1 MRRGPGELFGT
12 RQSGKGGLSPL
23 CLQELSRSPPLMEAA
38 RAAAASTL
46 AARQVTP
53 KLKAA
58 LVAYGYWKVT
68 TEPTGESGSSNAS
81 GTGVNGDGDGAKG
94 MGRSG
99 VTGA

>member
-23 CLQELSRSPPLMEAA
+23 CLQELSRSPLLMESA
-38 RAAAASTL
+38 RGAAATTL
-46 AARQVTP
+46 VARQLTP

-58 LVAYGYWKVT
+58 LVSYHFWTDPA
-68 TEPTGESGSSNAS
+68 EPGDVPDGRGEGIAGS
-81 GTGVNGDGDGAKG
+81 GAKG